1 MYLHRLQHFGHVQIA
16 DIRIAADSDP
26 RPDRST
32 IRSGL
37 QTRRRLEDGRPREKL
52 QLENRCNHEEI
63 EWLCILA
70 RWSGVFVL
78 LPSRMSP
85 SPCLPMSAYHCP
97 PTLYAITL
105 LCGVRRYEKCTN
117 CFEANICFGLAALG
131 GLGIRAMGLTND
143 KTFPGFN
150 VQIPRCK
157 SSCRKNGYCL
167 YRTKELNT
175 AVIWH
180 LRRCICLM
188 DSPAL
193 QLFNFYLF
201 RASTKCAVRSRDTHR
216 LPEPFVA

>member
-1 MYLHRLQHFGHVQIA
+1 M
-16 DIRIAADSDP
+16 IRRFRVAPVSYV
-26 RPDRST
+26 SL
-32 IRSGL
+32 SL
-37 QTRRRLEDGRPREKL
+37 
-52 QLENRCNHEEI
+52 
-63 EWLCILA
+63 
-70 RWSGVFVL
+70 SSYV
-78 LPSRMSP
+78 
-85 SPCLPMSAYHCP
+85 CLPLSPNSVRYNIVMRLSALRKMHQLFRGKYLLRLSCP
-97 PTLYAITL
+97 A
-105 LCGVRRYEKCTN
+105 C
-117 CFEANICFGLAALG
+117 LG
-131 GLGIRAMGLTND
+131 MRVMGLSND

-150 VQIPRCK
+150 VQTPRCK

-188 DSPAL
+188 NSPAR